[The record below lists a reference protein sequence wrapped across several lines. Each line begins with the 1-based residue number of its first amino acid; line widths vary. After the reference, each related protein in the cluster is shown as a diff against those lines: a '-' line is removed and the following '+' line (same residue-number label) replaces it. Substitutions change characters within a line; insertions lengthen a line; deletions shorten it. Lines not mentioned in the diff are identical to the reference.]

1 MATTI
6 PLPLIPAHLVKY
18 IASFHPDNTQKNVS
32 HYAEYVLSI
41 FRAFTPDNE
50 IDNYKKEV
58 QERLSDMVYYNVLGD
73 YYQDWFLST
82 LVLSPEDVMDIYEVT
97 FIKHYSQTYG
107 CNKPPHIAYGVDDT
121 MLSAFV
127 GITDLLDNHTTLYED
142 EHIMGGRYYLH
153 WCSNIES
160 EYPHDCNNLHIT
172 QLSIIS
178 LLERC
183 LLGKKNDLLAFI
195 TRYMNV
201 TPIMMFYLYV
211 KHNHVS
217 YKTEEKSLANDEML
231 LNLFLENGFEKELLA
246 LAIGGVFNNEF
257 IYTKKYSE
265 SQTIERHMVMPNPA
279 VVKRIMDQ
287 FPGIRN
293 ERIPFY
299 MKPQIEVD
307 DDEIYGEEGPDEIL
321 PLAYWHQYKNT
332 FEERIFVDRSNDVYS
347 MQTITIPK
355 NEAIGVLL
363 AQ

>member
-18 IASFHPDNTQKNVS
+18 IASFHPDKTQTNVS
-32 HYAEYVLSI
+32 DYAEYVLSI

-97 FIKHYSQTYG
+97 FINHYSQTYG
-107 CNKPPHIAYGVDDT
+107 CNKIPTIVYGLDDT
-121 MLSAFV
+121 MFDAFV
-127 GITDLLDNHTTLYED
+127 GITALIENHTTLYED
-142 EHIMGGRYYLH
+142 ERIMGGSDYCYYLH
-153 WCSNIES
+153 M
-160 EYPHDCNNLHIT
+160 T

-183 LLGKKNDLLAFI
+183 LLGKKNDLLTFI
-195 TRYMNV
+195 TGYMNV
-201 TPIMMFYLYV
+201 PPILAFYLYV
-211 KHNHVS
+211 KHNHAS
-217 YKTEEKSLANDEML
+217 YKTEENSLAKDEML

-279 VVKRIMDQ
+279 VVKRIMDE
-287 FPGIRN
+287 FPGICN
-293 ERIPFY
+293 EPIPFY

-321 PLAYWHQYKNT
+321 PLEYWHQYKNT
-332 FEERIFVDRSNDVYS
+332 FEERIFVDRSNDVYC

-355 NEAIGVLL
+355 NESIGVLL